1 MGGRTRP
8 RMPASPSVPN
18 AEHEPGLES
27 NTVEVESRGAKVIG
41 YLPRVSILLTAAVA
55 PFNCFDPVGFVSLDK
70 PSPAIWPA
78 GLSAKLIGFRRNCYV
93 VAKASTRSMIVCA
106 HARPVDPVLADR
118 RKSHRMTPRTA
129 WW

>member
-70 PSPAIWPA
+70 PSPCHMAR
-78 GLSAKLIGFRRNCYV
+78 GFKR
-93 VAKASTRSMIVCA
+93 K
-106 HARPVDPVLADR
+106 ADR
-118 RKSHRMTPRTA
+118 LPADLLCCCQGQHTINDRVRAR
-129 WW
+129 